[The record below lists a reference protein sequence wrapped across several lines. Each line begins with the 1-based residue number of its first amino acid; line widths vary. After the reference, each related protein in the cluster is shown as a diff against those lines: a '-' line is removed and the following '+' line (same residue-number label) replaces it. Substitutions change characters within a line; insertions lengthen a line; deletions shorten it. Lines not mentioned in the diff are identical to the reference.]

1 MYGAILLRKVV
12 KHWRE
17 YMDQK
22 EFFNEDEV
30 IKVIVQKDELNK
42 TDVFEAIIN

>member
-1 MYGAILLRKVV
+1 
-12 KHWRE
+12 
-17 YMDQK
+17 MDQK

>member
-1 MYGAILLRKVV
+1 
-12 KHWRE
+12 
-17 YMDQK
+17 MDQK
-22 EFFNEDEV
+22 EFLNEDEV

>member
-1 MYGAILLRKVV
+1 
-12 KHWRE
+12 
-17 YMDQK
+17 MDQK
-22 EFFNEDEV
+22 QFFNEDEV